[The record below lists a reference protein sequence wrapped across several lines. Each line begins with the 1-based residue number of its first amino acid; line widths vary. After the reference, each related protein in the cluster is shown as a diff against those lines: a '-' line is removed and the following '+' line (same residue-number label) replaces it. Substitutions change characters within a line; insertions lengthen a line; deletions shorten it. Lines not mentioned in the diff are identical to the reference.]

1 MVLLEDWQ
9 FDLHIFYL
17 CSILT
22 TLTCNLFC
30 IIFNYAMFNNF
41 IIKLSVINLCFCLFY
56 VHFLKVQKFLDL
68 NI

>member
-17 CSILT
+17 CSVLT

-41 IIKLSVINLCFCLFY
+41 IIKLSLLLIFVFVCFMYTF
-56 VHFLKVQKFLDL
+56 
-68 NI
+68 